1 MESGGNLRNHMK
13 MHGILRKSMENK
25 GKSLESGGKPWNPV
39 GSDADC
45 PRWALDA
52 CLLAS

>member
-25 GKSLESGGKPWNPV
+25 WKSLESGGKPWNPV

>member
-1 MESGGNLRNHMK
+1 
-13 MHGILRKSMENK
+13 MENK